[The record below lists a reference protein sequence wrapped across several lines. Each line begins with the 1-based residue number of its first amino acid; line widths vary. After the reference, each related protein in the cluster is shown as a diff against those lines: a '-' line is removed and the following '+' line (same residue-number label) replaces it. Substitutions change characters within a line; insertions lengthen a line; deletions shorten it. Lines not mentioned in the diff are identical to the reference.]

1 MPMKRP
7 RKGEGKYEQ
16 SMTIREF
23 FTRFPDDETCLQHI
37 FECKFGQG
45 HKCPKCERDA
55 KWYRIK
61 AERAYSCQFCG
72 HHLHPTVDTPFHR
85 TRTPLQ
91 LWFFAI
97 YLFTTTRNGVSAK
110 ELQRQLGVT
119 YKTAWRMGHEIRKH
133 MAYVDGD
140 PTLASTVEVDE
151 TYVGGKTT
159 MDKKMDNKSV
169 VFGMLQRDG
178 RVTAKVVKDSS
189 KNTLQPILKR
199 NVKTG
204 STVYSDSYRSYRGL
218 NRNGYVHG
226 TVDHGKKE
234 WVRGHVHTN
243 GIESF
248 WSHLKKGLTS
258 THVSVSREHLEK
270 YVKEFECRF
279 NFRQN
284 PKAMFPA
291 LVSSFLRPEPS
302 TPKEP

>member
-1 MPMKRP
+1 
-7 RKGEGKYEQ
+7 
-16 SMTIREF
+16 MTIREF
-23 FTRFPDDETCLQHI
+23 FAQFPDDESCLQHI

-45 HKCPKCERDA
+45 HTCPKCEREA

-133 MAYVDGD
+133 MAWVDGD
-140 PTLASTVEVDE
+140 PTLAGTVEVDE

-159 MDKKMDNKSV
+159 SAKRWDNKGV

-178 RVTAKVVKDSS
+178 KVVARVVPFASKGRILPLLKDGIA
-189 KNTLQPILKR
+189 K
-199 NVKTG
+199 G
-204 STVYSDSYRSYRGL
+204 STIYSDESHVYTDLERF
-218 NRNGYVHG
+218 GYTRD
-226 TVDHGKKE
+226 TVNHSKKE
-234 WVRGHVHTN
+234 YVDGPCHTN

-258 THVSVSREHLEK
+258 THVAVSETHLEK

-284 PKAMFPA
+284 PKEMFPA

-302 TPKEP
+302 PQPSA